1 MQTVHVQMPDMLYH
15 KVESLAQTGWFRDE
29 QDLLLEALRRYL
41 DIYNDEVMEQ
51 QIRDD
56 VEWGLSGLTQKSS
69 PFDRLRASGR

>member
-1 MQTVHVQMPDMLYH
+1 MQTVHVQMPDMLYR
-15 KVESLAQTGWFRDE
+15 KGESLAQTGWFRDE

-56 VEWGLSGLTQKSS
+56 VEWGLYGQ
-69 PFDRLRASGR
+69 D